1 MHQHQEQWVVTA
13 AQMRQ
18 IEERLFAAG
27 LPVAALMEKAVGR
40 IVQRLMALYPRCK
53 YPRVGVL
60 VGPGHNGGDALG
72 VARELHFQGYHVMT
86 YCPLTRLKPLTAQ
99 HAQYCES
106 LGIPTTAEP
115 QSLYTCDLLVD
126 GLFGFGLE
134 REIVGDLAA
143 TIDQINQCALPILSI
158 DLPSGLHTDTG
169 QILGMAI
176 RATHTL
182 CLGLWKQGLLQD
194 HALAYVGQAEWID
207 LDIPCADIAA
217 VLGTAPQVQRI
228 MPAIAHRYLPLDRPP
243 DTHKYKMGHVLLIC
257 GSQRYAGAALLTGL
271 AARATGVG
279 LVSIAVPRTLKPLV
293 NAQIPDALVIACDET
308 PNGAI
313 AQLPTDLDLNRYT
326 AIACGPG
333 LTTETTAVVA
343 TVLASDRPLVLDADG
358 LNCLVELGAVSSLNQ
373 RSTKHHASPTILT
386 PHAGEFQ
393 RLFPRI
399 STACRV
405 QAAQTA
411 AQESGAIVLLK
422 GSRVTIAQPQG
433 ETWINPSS
441 TPALA
446 RGGTGDVLTGLLGG
460 LLAQSA
466 IAPLGATV
474 AATAWHAQAG
484 QLAAQERTVMGVDAS
499 TLIQYL
505 IPALCC
511 MSTLQNPNP
520 TTR

>member
-1 MHQHQEQWVVTA
+1 MNQHREQWVVTA

-40 IVQRLMALYPRCK
+40 IVQRIMALYPQCQ

-86 YCPLTRLKPLTAQ
+86 HCPLTRLKPLTAQ
-99 HAQYCES
+99 HAQYCLS
-106 LGIPTTAEP
+106 LGIPASAEP
-115 QSLYTCDLLVD
+115 QSLHACDLLVD

-134 REIVGDLAA
+134 RAIAGDLAT
-143 TIDQINQCALPILSI
+143 TIDQLNQRALPTLSI

-169 QILGMAI
+169 HALGTAI

-207 LDIPCADIAA
+207 LDIPAPDIEA
-217 VLGTAPQVQRI
+217 VLETVPRVQRI
-228 MPAIAHRYLPLDRPP
+228 TPAIARRYLPLQRPP

-257 GSQRYAGAALLTGL
+257 GSQRYAGAALLTSL

-279 LVSIAVPRTLKPLV
+279 LVSIAVPRSLKLLV
-293 NAQIPDALVIACDET
+293 NAQIPDALVVACDET
-308 PNGAI
+308 PTGAI
-313 AQLPTDLDLNRYT
+313 AQLPTDLDLGQYT

-333 LTTETTAVVA
+333 LTTDAAAVVA
-343 TVLASDRPLVLDADG
+343 TVVASDRPLVLDADG
-358 LNCLVELGAVSSLNQ
+358 LNSLVRLGAIATLHQ
-373 RSTKHHASPTILT
+373 RSTQQSAASTILT

-393 RLFPRI
+393 RLFPHI

-405 QAAQTA
+405 HAAQMA
-411 AQESGAIVLLK
+411 AQESGAVVLLK
-422 GSRVTIAQPQG
+422 GARVTIAQPQG
-433 ETWINPSS
+433 ETWINPRS

-466 IAPLGATV
+466 IAPLGVAI
-474 AATAWHAQAG
+474 AATAWHSQTG
-484 QLAAQERTVMGVDAS
+484 RLAVQERTLMGVDAS
-499 TLIQYL
+499 SLIQYL
-505 IPALCC
+505 IPALHLI
-511 MSTLQNPNP
+511 SALPAPVNG
-520 TTR
+520 